1 MVLRGNW
8 SSEKRCHTVH
18 VRHCYSPRSTQTD
31 SSKGSGSGKHSEG
44 SVSKKHSEGSVTKK
58 HRGTTKK
65 HSEGSGSK
73 HGSKQSDTDDS
84 KSLHG
89 YEKEKKS

>member
-8 SSEKRCHTVH
+8 SSEKRSHTVH
-18 VRHCYSPRSTQTD
+18 IRHCYSPRSIQTD
-31 SSKGSGSGKHSEG
+31 SSKNSGSGKNSEG
-44 SVSKKHSEGSVTKK
+44 SCSKKHSEGSGSKK

-73 HGSKQSDTDDS
+73 HGSKQSDNDDGRN
-84 KSLHG
+84 LHG
-89 YEKEKKS
+89 SEKDIKS